1 MVRKSLLFVLFA
13 LALLAALPGMA
24 QDPFGNAFNHY
35 KCYNIYYYT
44 PFQPQPIKLRDQFGF
59 TTGRAV
65 VPRLLCNPVSKN
77 DEPVPNPE
85 VHLVCYEILEDNP
98 LPPHGVETYDQWGKL
113 QLKVDKAPYLCNP
126 ARKVELPWIDS
137 VGLDPVPDK

>member
-1 MVRKSLLFVLFA
+1 MVRKSLPVVLFA

-35 KCYNIYYYT
+35 KCYDIYYYS
-44 PFQPQPIKLRDQFGF
+44 PFNPQPITLRDQFGY
-59 TTGRAV
+59 TKGWAV

-85 VHLVCYEILEDNP
+85 VHLVCYEIIEDVP
-98 LPPHGVETYDQWGKL
+98 LPPHRVVTYDQWGKL
-113 QLKVDKAPYLCNP
+113 ELKEEKARYLCNP
-126 ARKVELPWIDS
+126 ARKSELPWIDS
-137 VGLDPVPDK
+137 VGLEPVPDK